1 MTLTLTPSNGYN
13 QATTLTCTSASAGST
28 WSISPTSLK
37 PSSAAPV
44 TATVTLQTSTSS
56 ADLRSGKRDELLE
69 AALPFGLATGL
80 FLFAA
85 QNSLRK
91 NTCHSRSWESRC
103 SPLSPDLQAAP
114 AERRTQRPR
123 QLPLNL
129 PSRQR
134 AALSFTPPP
143 GQSPSSKQ
151 C

>member
-91 NTCHSRSWESRC
+91 HLPFQILGVAVLSALAGFAGCSGGTKNSTTTPTTAELTITATSGTIFHSATWTVTI
-103 SPLSPDLQAAP
+103 Q
-114 AERRTQRPR
+114 
-123 QLPLNL
+123 
-129 PSRQR
+129 
-134 AALSFTPPP
+134 
-143 GQSPSSKQ
+143 
-151 C
+151 